1 MKATLDIIRRL
12 RDTTG
17 LKVNR
22 SFGGFFAD
30 RLVQAMSRATLLDA
44 VEHLAQS
51 LDAGIEYIGG
61 AKIAPF
67 MAEATGPT
75 APAIL
80 HWMREHPSVVAMIAS
95 LRDEGD
101 YADALA
107 AIPLQAVEPDDSVV
121 TAHPVFDIQLRVDVL
136 TGLAHGADRK
146 AGNATLFRRRS
157 VITATGKHM
166 ALPIY
171 AGNAVRGQM
180 RDLLTDHFLAALGLT
195 TDRSKPAL
203 ALWAFHA
210 FYAGGVLEA
219 NSKLDKELGN
229 AGAVKADA
237 IRDLR
242 NNIPMLSL
250 LGSAMGNRIISG
262 RVQFGDLRPRCRE
275 WGTGDVRA
283 DELIEWVFL
292 TRRDDHEGH
301 QEDDDHAGMIATSEV
316 LKAGTVMD
324 GGIDV
329 GGHATSLERACLG
342 RGLHLLAD
350 RGLLGADNRRGIGK
364 VRIVSDAIP
373 DPAEYDSYL
382 SAHKTDI
389 LAYLHRLG
397 ALCEQPALV
406 G

>member
-51 LDAGIEYIGG
+51 LDAQIEYIGG

-67 MAEATGPT
+67 VTEASGPQ

-80 HWMREHPSVVAMIAS
+80 HWMREHPSIVAMIAS

-101 YADALA
+101 YADAIA
-107 AIPLQAVEPDDSVV
+107 SIPLQHVETDDSVV
-121 TAHPVFDIQLRVDVL
+121 TAHPSYDIPLHLDVL

-157 VITATGKHM
+157 VITATGKHL

-180 RDLLTDHFLAALGLT
+180 RDLLTDHFLTSLGLS
-195 TDRSKPAL
+195 TDRSKPVL

-210 FYAGGVLEA
+210 FYAGGVLEG

-242 NNIPMLSL
+242 NSIPMLSL

-262 RVQFGDLRPRCRE
+262 RVQVGDFRPRCRE

-292 TRRDDHEGH
+292 TRRDDYEGR
-301 QEDDDHAGMIATSEV
+301 QEGDDHAGMIATSEV

-364 VRIVSDAIP
+364 VRLVSDAIP
-373 DPAEYDSYL
+373 DPTEYDTYL
-382 SAHKTDI
+382 AANKADI

-397 ALCEQPALV
+397 ALCEQPSLF